1 MVQDLLIL
9 GYQNCQI
16 LFTKGLIMD
25 KNNTRKDYDKFRKF
39 GTENWFRLVV
49 VAFLIMFSYQL
60 NENW

>member
-1 MVQDLLIL
+1 
-9 GYQNCQI
+9 
-16 LFTKGLIMD
+16 MD